1 MINTNVR
8 SQQRELIQS
17 FRQDYNQLIDK
28 DFQAVFAPGGC
39 GGAGVGGKK
48 RGPPEIQNSGQ
59 PRHRP
64 PPPLFLLFP
73 ANKIC
78 ASPFTVCRVFR
89 LKGRSLHKDTYPYSA
104 QVSMTRKSPSKTI
117 EPRNSRQSKKENMQD
132 TCVHVYIYINVCVRD
147 IIYASIGRKDQMV
160 AITIFAVIYDSG
172 GIVNFTHLFC
182 FLLTFQLYPSNAFCT
197 LFHVLS
203 QVLRVHHCIYKGAK
217 SPRTT
222 LIYNN

>member
-28 DFQAVFAPGGC
+28 DFQAVFAPGG
-39 GGAGVGGKK
+39 GGGWEEKGPAGDSEL
-48 RGPPEIQNSGQ
+48 RPTPP
-59 PRHRP
+59 PAAT
-64 PPPLFLLFP
+64 PPLFLLFP